1 MTSYDPAFIQRFA
14 DRLYA
19 RAVTTAISSTV
30 LGLLIGFLLA
40 PMLLQNLPP
49 ALSTR
54 CPDWLV
60 AVLLGVIGLMQG
72 LERGFVLRLQ
82 AQTALCQMEIER
94 NTRADAA
101 PGDTR

>member
-1 MTSYDPAFIQRFA
+1 MATYDPAFIQRFA

-19 RAVTTAISSTV
+19 RAAITAVTSTV

-60 AVLLGVIGLMQG
+60 AVLLGAIGLAQG

-94 NTRADAA
+94 NTRIVVAEGA
-101 PGDTR
+101 RE